1 MTKSE
6 SIQNLAKALLKFQ
19 AMAIKVGKEAS
30 NPFFKSK
37 YASLSNILDTI
48 AKPLSDCGLSFT
60 QMPDGKN
67 LTTLLI
73 HAESGEWIES
83 TYEMPIAKPNDPQAV
98 GSAITY
104 ARRYAIGATLGLNI
118 DDDDDGNKAAGNNEP
133 HKEVLTDQ
141 HPKWQEVVKF
151 LANDGSWKQVEQRF
165 VITQDVKNDLEADIA
180 LFNDP
185 TAHGHSASATDISK
199 KVKKIAG

>member
-83 TYEMPIAKPNDPQAV
+83 T
-98 GSAITY
+98 
-104 ARRYAIGATLGLNI
+104 
-118 DDDDDGNKAAGNNEP
+118 
-133 HKEVLTDQ
+133 
-141 HPKWQEVVKF
+141 
-151 LANDGSWKQVEQRF
+151 
-165 VITQDVKNDLEADIA
+165 
-180 LFNDP
+180 
-185 TAHGHSASATDISK
+185 
-199 KVKKIAG
+199 

>member
-1 MTKSE
+1 MTKSK

-83 TYEMPIAKPNDPQAV
+83 TYEMPIKETNNPQAH
-98 GSAITY
+98 GSSITY
-104 ARRYAIGATLGLNI
+104 AKRYSLCAILGLNV
-118 DDDDDGNKAAGNNEP
+118 DDSADDDGELATDHTASLPYMVIDSPPYHAAVRYVAEGSP
-133 HKEVLTDQ
+133 MADVYKKFKLTKDVLTDFEIDVA
-141 HPKWQEVVKF
+141 KWIDP
-151 LANDGSWKQVEQRF
+151 AN
-165 VITQDVKNDLEADIA
+165 
-180 LFNDP
+180 P
-185 TAHGHSASATDISK
+185 SARQISE
-199 KVKKIAG
+199 KVAKAGR